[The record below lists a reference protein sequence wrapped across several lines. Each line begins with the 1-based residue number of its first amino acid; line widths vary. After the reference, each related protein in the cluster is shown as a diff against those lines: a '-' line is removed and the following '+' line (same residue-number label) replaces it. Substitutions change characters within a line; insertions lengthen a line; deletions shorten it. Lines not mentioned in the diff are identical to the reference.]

1 MTTIEMI
8 SKVEEL
14 KELEALIKTAEK
26 EVEALKDEIKR
37 ELTEKNTDEVTVGR
51 YTIRWTKVESD
62 RFDSTRFKSAMPDIY
77 DMYIKHTH
85 SKRFSIVG

>member
-26 EVEALKDEIKR
+26 EVEALKDEIKV
-37 ELTEKNTDEVTVGR
+37 EMLKQKKDEIMVGR
-51 YTIRWTKVESD
+51 YTIRWTNVESD
-62 RFDSTRFKSAMPDIY
+62 RFDTTMFKRVMPDMY
-77 DMYIKHTH
+77 NMYIKHTH